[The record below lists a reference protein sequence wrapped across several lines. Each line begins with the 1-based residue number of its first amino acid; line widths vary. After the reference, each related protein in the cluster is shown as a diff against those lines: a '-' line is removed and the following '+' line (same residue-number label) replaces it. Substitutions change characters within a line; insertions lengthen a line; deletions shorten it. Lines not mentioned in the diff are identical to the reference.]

1 MLNAITARIEM
12 FSALRFREF
21 RIFWSGLTAQII
33 GQQMFMVTLG
43 WLAFDLSHSAFTLG
57 LVNMF
62 GAIPRVT
69 LLLFGGVFAD
79 RMDQR
84 KLIAGS
90 QIISAAVMVG
100 LAAVTLAG
108 QVEVWHLAAASF
120 TLGIVQSIDEP
131 SRTALFP
138 RLLPDRSHIASAVPL
153 MSMAW
158 SSTRIVAPSIAGF
171 VIAAGGAGTS
181 FFVSAVGAGAMV
193 AAVRA
198 VQPHGE
204 PTRARGNVVR
214 NLIDG
219 VRYVRHEA
227 VFSQVISLA
236 FVHATFAMGY
246 VFMLP
251 VFAADVLMVDA
262 RGLGLLMSS
271 TGVGSLIGLATFNWL
286 HKRLRPGTVII
297 FGLTLFST
305 SLIFF
310 SASTWFLLSL
320 ALLAVVGAG
329 HVYYGTSAQV
339 VLQTLVPE
347 ELRGRVMALYSML
360 WSLMLVSGTM
370 LNMVAAV
377 VGPQL
382 ALAGGCVIVLLYV
395 WLVVARSSTI
405 RHLSLAPAAEA
416 SGRSPG

>member
-1 MLNAITARIEM
+1 
-12 FSALRFREF
+12 S
-21 RIFWSGLTAQII
+21 
-33 GQQMFMVTLG
+33 
-43 WLAFDLSHSAFTLG
+43 
-57 LVNMF
+57 
-62 GAIPRVT
+62 
-69 LLLFGGVFAD
+69 
-79 RMDQR
+79 
-84 KLIAGS
+84 K
-90 QIISAAVMVG
+90 
-100 LAAVTLAG
+100 
-108 QVEVWHLAAASF
+108 
-120 TLGIVQSIDEP
+120 
-131 SRTALFP
+131 
-138 RLLPDRSHIASAVPL
+138 
-153 MSMAW
+153 
-158 SSTRIVAPSIAGF
+158 
-171 VIAAGGAGTS
+171 
-181 FFVSAVGAGAMV
+181 
-193 AAVRA
+193 
-198 VQPHGE
+198 
-204 PTRARGNVVR
+204 
-214 NLIDG
+214 
-219 VRYVRHEA
+219 
-227 VFSQVISLA
+227 VISLA